1 MVYNEPPTRRENMF
15 KAIKTKI
22 MTLIDLVLMTN
33 DDALAFETDARYRL
47 IYLDGDPVVIDLKTD
62 TLLPI

>member
-1 MVYNEPPTRRENMF
+1 MF

-22 MTLIDLVLMTN
+22 NALIDLVLMTN
-33 DDALAFETDARYRL
+33 DDALAFETEKRYRL
-47 IYLDGDPVVIDLKTD
+47 IYLDGEAVVIDLKTD